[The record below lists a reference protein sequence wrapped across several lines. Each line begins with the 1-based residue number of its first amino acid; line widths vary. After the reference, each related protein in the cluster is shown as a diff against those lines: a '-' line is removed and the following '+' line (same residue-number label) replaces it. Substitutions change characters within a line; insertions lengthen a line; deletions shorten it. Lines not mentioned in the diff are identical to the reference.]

1 MTVLDPKSFLISI
14 FNAAVAAADPERTIR
29 DHLPARPKGRTI
41 VIGAGKGSAQ
51 MAAAFEKVWDGPIE
65 GLVVTRYGYGARC
78 ERIEII
84 EAAHPVPD
92 AAGLE
97 ASRRLL
103 EKVQGLTADDLVVAL
118 ISGGGSALL
127 PSPAAG
133 LTLADE
139 IAVNEALLASGAP
152 IAAMNTIRKHL
163 STIKGGRLAAA
174 AWPAKLVS
182 LVVSDIPGDNPAL
195 VASGPT
201 VPDSGNR
208 ADALALIAAYG
219 MKLPN
224 AVMAHINSPEADAP
238 DPDDQRFS
246 RNEVHLIASAG
257 VSLEA
262 AAAEAK
268 RQGIEAVIL
277 SDSIEGEAR
286 EVGGVHAAIA
296 REVAT
301 RNRPFKKPVLILSG
315 GETTVTLRAPVD
327 GKRGKGGRN
336 SEFLLAFAIGIS
348 GAGGIH
354 ALAADTD
361 GIDGS
366 EDNAGAFA
374 DGSTVSRVR
383 AAGVD
388 AKAMLA
394 GNNAWTA
401 FNAIGDL
408 FVPGPTGTNVNDL
421 RAILIS

>member
-1 MTVLDPKSFLISI
+1 MTEFDPKTFLTSV

-29 DHLPARPKGRTI
+29 DHLPAKPMGRTI

-65 GLVVTRYGYGARC
+65 GLVVTRYGYGAKC

-103 EKVQGLTADDLVVAL
+103 EKVQGLSADDLVVAL

-127 PSPAAG
+127 PSPADG

-174 AWPAKLVS
+174 AHPAKVVS

-201 VPDSGNR
+201 VPDTGSR
-208 ADALALIAAYG
+208 EDALASIAAYG
-219 MKLPN
+219 MKLP
-224 AVMAHINSPEADAP
+224 ASVMAHINSPAADAP
-238 DPDDQRFS
+238 RPDDPRFAA
-246 RNEVHLIASAG
+246 NEVHLIASAG

-262 AAAEAK
+262 AAAEAR
-268 RQGIEAVIL
+268 RQGIKAVIL

-301 RNRPFKKPVLILSG
+301 RNRPFQKPVLILSG
-315 GETTVTLRAPVD
+315 GETTVTLRA
-327 GKRGKGGRN
+327 KGKGGRN

-348 GAGGIH
+348 GMEGVH

-374 DGSTVSRVR
+374 DGSTVSCMRT
-383 AAGVD
+383 AGVD

-394 GNNAWTA
+394 ANNAWTA
-401 FNAIGDL
+401 FNAVGDL

-421 RAILIS
+421 RAILIRSIPLS